1 MERAPNCEI
10 LGYDYNINSVLA
22 PNRPLPT
29 YSTGHAN
36 TPVLVTSGD
45 LRSPTIRNQGI
56 VLISIPTRSVE
67 RTMTTTSTI
76 PSSGLLDP
84 NGACSVFYSPP
95 SRTTDKI
102 QDTPR
107 SLNSQ
112 DRPTSSV
119 THDIPRRKRRARR
132 ASRPDPA

>member
-1 MERAPNCEI
+1 MERASSCEI
-10 LGYDYNINSVLA
+10 WGYDYSINSILA
-22 PNRPLPT
+22 PNRPIPA
-29 YSTGHAN
+29 YQTGHAN

-56 VLISIPTRSVE
+56 VLISNPTRSAV
-67 RTMTTTSTI
+67 RTITTTSTT

-95 SRTTDKI
+95 SRKTDNIK
-102 QDTPR
+102 DTR

-119 THDIPRRKRRARR
+119 TYDVPRRKHRARR

>member
-1 MERAPNCEI
+1 MERALSCEI
-10 LGYDYNINSVLA
+10 WGYDYSINSVLA

-29 YSTGHAN
+29 YRTGHAN
-36 TPVLVTSGD
+36 TLILVTSGD

-84 NGACSVFYSPP
+84 NGACSVVYSPP
-95 SRTTDKI
+95 SRTTDNI
-102 QDTPR
+102 QGTR